1 MTDVPVW
8 LLDIDGVLNAISSK
22 PDRSVWPAAGW
33 RRFEATD
40 ARTGTT
46 WPILAAEPVAAFI
59 REVRTSGRA
68 EVRWHTTWQESANKV
83 GAELGLPELE
93 VQEAP
98 EFAEDGEYS
107 PTWWKL
113 AAALRVIEEEQR
125 PLIWTDDDATMGR
138 IMPTPYDRVKAFPN
152 LLIAPQQRIGLT
164 RKQLRAID
172 EHLTLLEAT
181 A

>member
-1 MTDVPVW
+1 VTDVPVW

-22 PDRSVWPAAGW
+22 PDRTVWPADAW
-33 RRFEATD
+33 REFDATD
-40 ARTGTT
+40 ERTNTT

-59 REVRTSGRA
+59 RDVHTSGRA

-93 VQEAP
+93 VQDAP
-98 EFAEDGEYS
+98 EFRDEAEHYLG
-107 PTWWKL
+107 WWKL
-113 AAALRVIEEEQR
+113 AAALRVIQDEQR

-138 IMPTPYDRVKAFPN
+138 IMPTPYDQVRAFPN

-172 EHLTLLEAT
+172 EHLTLLEAS